1 MNTKNTRRFLGV
13 AALVILA
20 AIVIFAQ
27 VERTAVATLK
37 DFSELEVRG
46 AGFTL
51 TRNIKVH
58 IDAVGGGDKSVFR
71 ELVMD
76 DENTGMYAYGW
87 IIDAATREV
96 VWEMTHEN
104 TRGRR
109 NDRTV
114 NEDVSLEKGA
124 YEVYFVAYGTVRS
137 GAFSYS
143 QANIDRRNDNKR
155 GRNFFSIF
163 GDNFEDIRDEFM
175 ESAKNDWGIT
185 ISVPSSDAGAVSSFK
200 APAPFRQTIFSLTG
214 IGDDATV
221 KKTLTVSRDV
231 TVRIYALGEG
241 RERDEL
247 YDHGWIIDA
256 ATRER
261 VWDMRRGRLERA
273 GGAYKNILADNE
285 LTLPK
290 GQFELV
296 YVTDDSHSPED
307 WNDRPPY
314 DPFSYGI
321 TIFLNSE
328 GDRSAV
334 KIDDGGV
341 PDRNAFLELTKVGD
355 DEFKSMAFSL
365 KKDMK
370 VHVTA
375 LGERSGDRNW
385 ADYGWIVD
393 ARSREKVWSMDDRRS
408 EHAGGASK
416 NRMIDEI
423 VSFSKGD
430 YIVYYQTDD
439 SHSYDDWNSGP
450 PYDQEAWGIA
460 LRGVGSDFD
469 PKSVTIGKEPA
480 EANILA
486 QIIRVRDD
494 RHERRTF
501 KVSKRQR
508 VRIYAL
514 GEGTNDE
521 DMHDYGWIENAESGR
536 TIWEMTYDMTD
547 RAGGARKNRRV
558 STTFTL
564 EPGEYVLHYLTDDS
578 HAFNEWNSDPPEDRD
593 HWGITLY
600 KEE

>member
-1 MNTKNTRRFLGV
+1 M
-13 AALVILA
+13 
-20 AIVIFAQ
+20 
-27 VERTAVATLK
+27 
-37 DFSELEVRG
+37 
-46 AGFTL
+46 
-51 TRNIKVH
+51 
-58 IDAVGGGDKSVFR
+58 
-71 ELVMD
+71 
-76 DENTGMYAYGW
+76 
-87 IIDAATREV
+87 DAATREV

-104 TRGRR
+104 TGGRR

-124 YEVYFVAYGTVRS
+124 YEVYFAAYGTVRS

-261 VWDMRRGRLERA
+261 VWDMRRGRVERA

-334 KIDDGGV
+334 KID
-341 PDRNAFLELTKVGD
+341 
-355 DEFKSMAFSL
+355 
-365 KKDMK
+365 
-370 VHVTA
+370 
-375 LGERSGDRNW
+375 
-385 ADYGWIVD
+385 
-393 ARSREKVWSMDDRRS
+393 
-408 EHAGGASK
+408 
-416 NRMIDEI
+416 EI

-430 YIVYYQTDD
+430 YIVYYQTDG

-460 LRGVGSDFD
+460 LRGVGLDFD

-486 QIIRVRDD
+486 QIIRVRDG
-494 RHERRTF
+494 RPERR
-501 KVSKRQR
+501 
-508 VRIYAL
+508 
-514 GEGTNDE
+514 
-521 DMHDYGWIENAESGR
+521 
-536 TIWEMTYDMTD
+536 
-547 RAGGARKNRRV
+547 
-558 STTFTL
+558 
-564 EPGEYVLHYLTDDS
+564 
-578 HAFNEWNSDPPEDRD
+578 
-593 HWGITLY
+593 
-600 KEE
+600 